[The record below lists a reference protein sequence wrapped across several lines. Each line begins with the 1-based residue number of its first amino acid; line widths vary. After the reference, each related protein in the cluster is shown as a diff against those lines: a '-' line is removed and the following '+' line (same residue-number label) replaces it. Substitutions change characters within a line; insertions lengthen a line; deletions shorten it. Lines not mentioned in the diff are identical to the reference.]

1 MKGIHIGRWFR
12 NVSIAK
18 KLYFTVGIMAL
29 LIAFELGALI
39 FSINTLSSV
48 RAYVNGEGLWS
59 KAQKDA
65 MYQLLKYGRSRDEAD
80 YLEFKEF
87 MKVPMGDHKALV
99 ELSKQKPDLQAARE
113 GLIAGRNHPD
123 DVEGMIKL
131 FRRFHSEDHIHRA
144 ILAWNAADSLIPE
157 FFVIGNKLHQEINA
171 TNPSPER
178 INAILEEIDPL
189 NDKIT
194 PFEDRFS
201 ATLGE
206 GSRWLEKYILK
217 ILFIIALTVEL
228 TGLGLAIVVSRSIQ
242 KGLNEILHSAQA
254 VTLGNLSSR
263 AKAFSNDEIGILAN
277 DFNKMAAE
285 LERMTDV
292 IQEANITLERKVQQR
307 TSELERKNKELE
319 QFAYVASHDLQEP
332 LRTTTGFVEALRKQY
347 KGMLDEHADRYLD
360 YIAQSSDRMKILIKD
375 LLDYSRIGREKQFVP
390 VNCNVMLAE
399 VLSDLDTVIGESQ
412 AAIKVGELPVVN
424 AFPTELKLLFQNL
437 ISNSIKFRRRGV
449 APLISIDVQS
459 RNGYWKFSVQDNGIG
474 IDPSHHDRIFI
485 IFQRLHNRSDY
496 EGSGIGLAH
505 CKKIV
510 ELHGGEIWVESTPGK
525 GSTFFFT
532 IAEHPVH
539 TEEEKTN
546 AARQVM
552 NL

>member
-1 MKGIHIGRWFR
+1 MKGLSIGRWFR

-29 LIAFELGALI
+29 LIAFELGALV
-39 FSINTLSSV
+39 FSIDKLSAV
-48 RAYVNGEGLWS
+48 RAYVNGEALWS

-65 MYQLLKYGRSRDEAD
+65 MYQLLKYGSRRDEAD
-80 YLEFKEF
+80 YQKFKDL
-87 MKVPMGDHKALV
+87 MRVPMGDHKALV
-99 ELSKQKPDLQAARE
+99 ELSKPKPDLNVVRE
-113 GLIAGRNHPD
+113 GLIEGRNHPD
-123 DVEGMIKL
+123 DVDRMINL
-131 FRRFHSEDHIHRA
+131 FTRFYKNYYIGRV
-144 ILAWNAADSLIPE
+144 IRVWNAADSLIPE
-157 FFVIGNKLHQEINA
+157 FYVIGNKLHAEINA
-171 TNPSPER
+171 ADPSEER

-189 NDKIT
+189 NSKIT
-194 PFEDRFS
+194 PLEDQFS
-201 ATLGE
+201 LVLGE
-206 GSRWLEKYILK
+206 GSRWLEGLVRGV
-217 ILFIIALTVEL
+217 LFFIALTVEL
-228 TGLGLAIVVSRSIQ
+228 TGLGLAYFVSRGIQ
-242 KGLNEILHSAQA
+242 KGLDEILRTAQ
-254 VTLGNLSSR
+254 GDLSSR
-263 AKAFSNDEIGILAN
+263 AKIFSKDEIGKLAN

-285 LERMTDV
+285 LQRMTDV
-292 IQEANITLERKVQQR
+292 IQDANTTLERKVQQR

-360 YIAQSSDRMKILIKD
+360 YIAQSSDRMKTLIKD

-390 VNCNVMLAE
+390 VNCNVLLTE
-399 VLSDLDTVIGESQ
+399 VLCDLDTVIRESQ
-412 AAIKVGELPVVN
+412 AVIEVGELPVVN

-437 ISNSIKFRRRGV
+437 ISNSIKFRSRGI
-449 APLISIDVQS
+449 PPSIRVEVLP

-474 IDPSHHDRIFI
+474 IDPSHQDRIFI
-485 IFQRLHNRSDY
+485 IFQRLHNRDVY

-510 ELHGGEIWVESTPGK
+510 ELHGGEIWVESAAGK

-539 TEEEKTN
+539 AEEEKTN

>member
-1 MKGIHIGRWFR
+1 MKGLSIGRWFR

-29 LIAFELGALI
+29 LIAFELGALV
-39 FSINTLSSV
+39 FSIDKLSAV
-48 RAYVNGEGLWS
+48 RAYVNGEALWS

-65 MYQLLKYGRSRDEAD
+65 MYQLLKYGSRRDEAD
-80 YLEFKEF
+80 YQKFKDL
-87 MKVPMGDHKALV
+87 MRVPMGDHKALV
-99 ELSKQKPDLQAARE
+99 ELSKPKPDLNVVRE
-113 GLIAGRNHPD
+113 GLIEGRNHPD
-123 DVEGMIKL
+123 DVDRMINL
-131 FRRFHSEDHIHRA
+131 FTRFYENYYIGRV
-144 ILAWNAADSLIPE
+144 IRVWNAADSLIPE
-157 FFVIGNKLHQEINA
+157 FYVIGNKLHAEINA
-171 TNPSPER
+171 ADPSEER

-189 NDKIT
+189 NSKIT
-194 PFEDRFS
+194 PLEDQFS
-201 ATLGE
+201 LVLGE
-206 GSRWLEKYILK
+206 GSRWLEGLVRGV
-217 ILFIIALTVEL
+217 LFFIALTVEL
-228 TGLGLAIVVSRSIQ
+228 TGLGLAYFVSRGIQ
-242 KGLNEILHSAQA
+242 KGLDEILRTAQA
-254 VTLGNLSSR
+254 VAQGDLSSR
-263 AKAFSNDEIGILAN
+263 AKIFSKDEIGKLAN

-285 LERMTDV
+285 LQRMTDV
-292 IQEANITLERKVQQR
+292 IQDANTTLERKVQQR

-360 YIAQSSDRMKILIKD
+360 YIAQSSDRMKTLIKD

-390 VNCNVMLAE
+390 VNCNVLLTE
-399 VLSDLDTVIGESQ
+399 VLCDLDTVIRESQ
-412 AAIKVGELPVVN
+412 AVIEVGELPVVN

-437 ISNSIKFRRRGV
+437 ISNSIKFRSRGI
-449 APLISIDVQS
+449 PPSIRVEVLP

-474 IDPSHHDRIFI
+474 IDPSHQDRIFI
-485 IFQRLHNRSDY
+485 IFQRLHNRDVY

-510 ELHGGEIWVESTPGK
+510 ELHGGEIWVESAAGK

-539 TEEEKTN
+539 AEEEKTN

>member
-1 MKGIHIGRWFR
+1 MKGLSIGRWFR

-29 LIAFELGALI
+29 LIAFELGALV
-39 FSINTLSSV
+39 FSIDKLSAV
-48 RAYVNGEGLWS
+48 RAYVNGEALWS

-65 MYQLLKYGRSRDEAD
+65 MYQLLKYGSRRDEAD
-80 YLEFKEF
+80 YQKFKDL
-87 MKVPMGDHKALV
+87 MRVPMGDHKALV
-99 ELSKQKPDLQAARE
+99 ELSKPKPDLNVVRE
-113 GLIAGRNHPD
+113 GLIEGRNHPD
-123 DVEGMIKL
+123 DVDRMINL
-131 FRRFHSEDHIHRA
+131 FTRFYKNYYIGRV
-144 ILAWNAADSLIPE
+144 IRVWNAADSLIPE
-157 FFVIGNKLHQEINA
+157 FYVIGNKLHAEINA
-171 TNPSPER
+171 ADPSEER

-189 NDKIT
+189 NSKIT
-194 PFEDRFS
+194 PLEDQFS
-201 ATLGE
+201 LVLGE
-206 GSRWLEKYILK
+206 GSRWLEGLVRGV
-217 ILFIIALTVEL
+217 LFFIALTVEL
-228 TGLGLAIVVSRSIQ
+228 TGLGLAYFVSRGIQ
-242 KGLNEILHSAQA
+242 KGLDEILRTAQA
-254 VTLGNLSSR
+254 VAQGDLSSR
-263 AKAFSNDEIGILAN
+263 AKIFSKDEIGKLAN

-285 LERMTDV
+285 LQRMTDV
-292 IQEANITLERKVQQR
+292 IQDANTTLERKVQQR

-360 YIAQSSDRMKILIKD
+360 YIAQSSDRMKTLIKD

-390 VNCNVMLAE
+390 VNCNVLLTE
-399 VLSDLDTVIGESQ
+399 VLCDLDTVIRESQ
-412 AAIKVGELPVVN
+412 AVIEVGELPVVN

-437 ISNSIKFRRRGV
+437 ISNSIKFRSRGI
-449 APLISIDVQS
+449 PPSIRVEVLP

-474 IDPSHHDRIFI
+474 IDPSHQDRIFI
-485 IFQRLHNRSDY
+485 IFQRLHNRDVY

-510 ELHGGEIWVESTPGK
+510 ELHGGEIWVESAAGK

-539 TEEEKTN
+539 AEEEKTN